1 MRKVCLM
8 VVLLV
13 VSTAPVAAQVPTQG
27 MCDTKKSQATTERSL
42 ASTKYSEYV
51 ALADAA
57 ATSAG
62 LAQAEFTAKWNQ
74 ISPADRL
81 LITGYLDYV
90 ATKLSSAHYG
100 DAADGNSYWNT
111 STSNMTNGNTS
122 YDASNWPAAYGYYNT
137 SYSSAQW
144 AYYHYLN
151 AKNKAQDAQEAASDA
166 QGILNNYP

>member
-90 ATKLSSAHYG
+90 ATKLSPARLG
-100 DAADGNSYWNT
+100 RIAVRPDEGRRWLFRPPT
-111 STSNMTNGNTS
+111 T
-122 YDASNWPAAYGYYNT
+122 ASRLCHPVRRHRM
-137 SYSSAQW
+137 YSRQPFS
-144 AYYHYLN
+144 H
-151 AKNKAQDAQEAASDA
+151 
-166 QGILNNYP
+166 